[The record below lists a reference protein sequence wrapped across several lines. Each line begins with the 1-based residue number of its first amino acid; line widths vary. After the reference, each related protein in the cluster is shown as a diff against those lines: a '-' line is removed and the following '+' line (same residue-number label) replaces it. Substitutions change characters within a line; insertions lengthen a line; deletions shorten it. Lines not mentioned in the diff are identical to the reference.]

1 MRIEKLSINSLD
13 KKQLQ
18 DRTMMFVIDIIQLT
32 EKFLKNTAAFV
43 VEKQIICSATS
54 VAANYRAISRTKS
67 ETDFIHKLSIV
78 EEEAADETMFW
89 LELCMNLN
97 LTEKNILDKLYQE
110 ANEILSIIVA
120 SKKQLKANKNETKK
134 TKFYIR

>member
-1 MRIEKLSINSLD
+1 MNSLD

-18 DRTMMFVIDIIQLT
+18 DRTMGFAIDIIQLT
-32 EKFLKNTAAFV
+32 EKFPKNTAAFV
-43 VEKQIICSATS
+43 VEKQIIRSATS
-54 VAANYRAISRTKS
+54 VAANYRAISRAKS

-78 EEEAADETMFW
+78 EEEEAADETMFW